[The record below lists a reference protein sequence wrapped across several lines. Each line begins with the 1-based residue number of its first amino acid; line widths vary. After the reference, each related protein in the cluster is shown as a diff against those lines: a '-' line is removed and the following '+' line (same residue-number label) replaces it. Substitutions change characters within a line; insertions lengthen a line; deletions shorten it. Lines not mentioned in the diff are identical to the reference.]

1 MGRPAYKGA
10 SFDPEEAEKAVVA
23 PTLFKSLQIHC
34 PVCGV
39 KLLYQRY
46 AFFPSMLYI
55 EGYCVR
61 CDDQRSAFFAPE
73 PETLPEAPSVPGA
86 ADAII
91 DDFMGYLTEQ
101 HAVEDTTPRPR
112 LRVISG
118 TDIDD
123 KPDVTDH
130 RVVDGASP
138 SDVAP

>member
-10 SFDPEEAEKAVVA
+10 SFDPDAAEIAPVP
-23 PTLFKSLQIHC
+23 PTLFKSLKLTC

-39 KLLYQRY
+39 QIINQRY
-46 AFFPSMLYI
+46 AFFPSTLYI
-55 EGYCVR
+55 EGHCVR
-61 CDDQRSAFFAPE
+61 CNAARSAFFAPE
-73 PETLPEAPSVPGA
+73 VEELPTLEPAPSEP
-86 ADAII
+86 DAII
-91 DDFMGYLTEQ
+91 DDFLVFLAGQEESTP
-101 HAVEDTTPRPR
+101 PRPR

-138 SDVAP
+138 SDVAQ